1 MKAKKRH
8 PETAAVRGA
17 GDLRK
22 KNGPLA
28 TPIYQTS
35 TFEVTDLDQ
44 QLAATHTDMFYT
56 RYGNPTHSVVQAAIA
71 ELEGTDGALLFPSGM
86 SAVTTTLLALLK
98 SGDNVVAQRD
108 IYGGVTK
115 FLTQW
120 LPKLGI
126 ETTLVDTDDYEQH
139 RQAIR
144 PNTKMLYL
152 ESPTNPTLRVVD
164 LKKAAAIARERG
176 LISMIDSTFA
186 TPINCRPAEYGIDLV
201 MHSGTKYFA
210 GHSDLIC
217 GILAGRG
224 ELIKTVH
231 ATRTTL
237 GCIMDPHAA
246 WLLLRGIRT
255 LAVRVDRQ
263 NVNALKVAEYLAGH
277 AKVRSVHYP
286 FLAGHPQEAL
296 ARQQMKGGGA
306 VLSFEIDGT
315 GEETRRFAE
324 ALELFTLAPSL
335 GGVDSLV
342 TLPVV
347 TSHAMISAEERKKMG
362 VTEQMVRISVGI
374 EHVEDL
380 IGDLERAL
388 AVVPE
393 ARQRVGVGWR

>member
-1 MKAKKRH
+1 MPKKRRH
-8 PETAAVRGA
+8 PETAAVHGA
-17 GDLRK
+17 ADLHK
-22 KNGPLA
+22 KNAPLA

-35 TFEVTDLDQ
+35 TFEVTDNDQ
-44 QLAATHTDMFYT
+44 QLAATPTDMFYT
-56 RYGNPTHSVVQAAIA
+56 RYGNPTHTVVQNAIA
-71 ELEGTDGALLFPSGM
+71 ELEQTDRALLFPSGM

-98 SGDNVVAQRD
+98 SGDHVVAQRD

-126 ETTLVDTDDYEQH
+126 ETTLVDTTDYEQYG
-139 RQAIR
+139 RAIQN
-144 PNTKMLYL
+144 NTRMLYL

-164 LKKAAAIARERG
+164 LKKAVAIAREHG

-186 TPINCRPAEYGIDLV
+186 TPINCRPAEHGIDLV

-224 ELIKTVH
+224 NLLATVH

-237 GCIMDPHAA
+237 GCNMDPHAA
-246 WLLLRGIRT
+246 WLLLRGMRT
-255 LAVRVDRQ
+255 LAVRVQRQ
-263 NVNALKVAEYLAGH
+263 NASALKVAEFLAGH
-277 AKVRSVHYP
+277 AKVRRVHYP
-286 FLAGHPQEAL
+286 FLAGHPQQAL
-296 ARQQMKGGGA
+296 AMEQMTGGGG
-306 VLSFEIDGT
+306 VLSIEVDGT
-315 GEETRRFAE
+315 GEDARHFSE

-347 TSHAMISAEERKKMG
+347 TSHAMIRAEERQKMG
-362 VTEQMVRISVGI
+362 VTEQMVRLSVGI
-374 EHVEDL
+374 ENVDDL
-380 IGDLERAL
+380 IADLDRAL
-388 AVVPE
+388 TLVCGS
-393 ARQRVGVGWR
+393 RQSVEVGS